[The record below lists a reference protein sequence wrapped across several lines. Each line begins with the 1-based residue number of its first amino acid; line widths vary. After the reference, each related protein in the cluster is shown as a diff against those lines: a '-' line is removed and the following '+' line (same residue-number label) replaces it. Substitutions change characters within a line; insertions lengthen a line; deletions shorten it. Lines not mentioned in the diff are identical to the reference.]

1 MMNFG
6 TSPLESIESEG
17 ALETLGPPPEPRAPE
32 PWVLETEPGLDLSLS
47 PSPLPESP
55 KQRKN
60 SPGQRKGR
68 RGGSRRGRQVRFQLA
83 PPSPVRSEPRVA
95 AGALGDGHE
104 LEAPALQ
111 SSLALS
117 LELQNARAAVASGQF
132 NASKAVEEQLRKS
145 FQTRCVLEETVAEGL
160 NVPRSKRLY
169 RDLVSLQVPEEQV
182 LNAALREKLAMLPP
196 QPRAPPPKVLRSSKG
211 SLFTTSN
218 SESHSVAGRS
228 GLVEQVHRTLEACR
242 EEHRGR
248 NPTHCERLSPAVGR
262 PRLGL
267 QDQNAPRSQMPVDP
281 AEHSL
286 QPLIT
291 PVQVHPLGEAEAEHH
306 IILRSL
312 GIHQLISV
320 QDIVTLW
327 ARRGEDVKKRD
338 EKHCWPHNHLR
349 TENLTSALWLPEALP
364 NSTLF

>member
-1 MMNFG
+1 M
-6 TSPLESIESEG
+6 
-17 ALETLGPPPEPRAPE
+17 
-32 PWVLETEPGLDLSLS
+32 
-47 PSPLPESP
+47 
-55 KQRKN
+55 
-60 SPGQRKGR
+60 
-68 RGGSRRGRQVRFQLA
+68 
-83 PPSPVRSEPRVA
+83 
-95 AGALGDGHE
+95 
-104 LEAPALQ
+104 
-111 SSLALS
+111 
-117 LELQNARAAVASGQF
+117 
-132 NASKAVEEQLRKS
+132 
-145 FQTRCVLEETVAEGL
+145 
-160 NVPRSKRLY
+160 
-169 RDLVSLQVPEEQV
+169 
-182 LNAALREKLAMLPP
+182 
-196 QPRAPPPKVLRSSKG
+196 
-211 SLFTTSN
+211 
-218 SESHSVAGRS
+218 
-228 GLVEQVHRTLEACR
+228 
-242 EEHRGR
+242 
-248 NPTHCERLSPAVGR
+248 
-262 PRLGL
+262 GL